1 MQKEITQEKSGDES
15 SNGGHC
21 HRGLERVKPFKLN
34 PRKIEKFFHQFH
46 FLQGHTK
53 MRTEEK

>member
-21 HRGLERVKPFKLN
+21 HRGLERVKQKGN
-34 PRKIEKFFHQFH
+34 PIYGLLVSLKRESI
-46 FLQGHTK
+46 
-53 MRTEEK
+53 

>member
-34 PRKIEKFFHQFH
+34 PIEKFFHQFP